1 MKIKAPKM
9 VYISGEEMTRVVM
22 EMILESWIKPN
33 IDISNWVFFDLSCKN
48 RYATQDKVLNDAIAK
63 GAEIKA
69 IFKEP
74 TITPTADQVKEMGLS
89 KQWGSPNGAMRKGW
103 NGYTISRDTIHIEG
117 VKMGYDRP
125 VLFDRHAVGGEYGA
139 GAKMVG
145 AGKLKT
151 VFTPADGGTEIIVDE
166 RTLTDKLNAAVTYHN
181 PLDNVEQLAHH
192 FFSRSLAANVKPYV
206 VTKKT
211 VFKWQED
218 FWRIHKEIFDKDYR
232 AKFIAAGIFG
242 ADEQLRHLLT
252 DDAAMKLIS
261 WKQGGFSMVAHN
273 YDGDW
278 LTDEQAQ
285 FHKSPG
291 FLSSALTGVA
301 KDGAKI
307 MEFEASHGTVTDHY
321 KNHLAGKETSTNPL
335 GMVFA
340 LRGAMDHSERLVL
353 GEGKTGDIS
362 RFTKIMYDSVCKQ
375 MVERGT
381 RDFSGPSGLTTEGFI
396 AAVAERIKIS
406 L

>member
-1 MKIKAPKM
+1 MKITAPKM
-9 VYISGEEMTRVVM
+9 VYISGEEMTRVAM
-22 EMILESWIKPN
+22 EMILESWIRPN
-33 IDISNWVFFDLSCKN
+33 IDITNWEFFDLSCKN
-48 RYATQDKVLNDAIAK
+48 RDKTQDKVLNDCIDA
-63 GAEIKA
+63 GARIKA

-89 KQWGSPNGAMRKGW
+89 KTWGSPNGIMRRGW

-117 VKMGYDRP
+117 IKLGYEKP

-145 AGKLKT
+145 KGKLT
-151 VFTPADGGTEIIVDE
+151 TTFQPADGSAAIVVDE
-166 RTLTDKLNAAVTYHN
+166 RELKDNLNAAVTYHN
-181 PLDNVEQLAHH
+181 PLDNVKQLAQH
-192 FFSRSLAANVKPYV
+192 FFGRSLEAGVKPYIT
-206 VTKKT
+206 TKKT

-218 FWRIHKEIFDKDYR
+218 FWRIFKETFDKDFK
-232 AKFIAAGIFG
+232 AKFIAAGIFK
-242 ADEQLRHLLT
+242 ADEELRHLIT

-261 WKQGGFSMVAHN
+261 WKQGGFAMVAHN

-278 LTDEQAQ
+278 MTDEIAQ

-301 KDGAKI
+301 KDGDKI
-307 MEFEASHGTVTDHY
+307 MEFEASHGTVSDHY

-340 LRGAMDHSERLVL
+340 LKGAMDHSERIAKGN
-353 GEGKTGDIS
+353 GEIAK
-362 RFTKIMYDSVCKQ
+362 FTKIMYDSLCRLMATGK
-375 MVERGT
+375 GT
-381 RDFSGPSGLTTEGFI
+381 RDLCGPSGLTTEQFI
-396 AAVAERIKIS
+396 EAVGDEIKKAI
-406 L
+406 